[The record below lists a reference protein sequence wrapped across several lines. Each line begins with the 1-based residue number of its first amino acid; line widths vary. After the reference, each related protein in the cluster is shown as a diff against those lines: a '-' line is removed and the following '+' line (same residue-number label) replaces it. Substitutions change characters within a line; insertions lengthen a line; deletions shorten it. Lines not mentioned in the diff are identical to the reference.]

1 MAKVMVSLP
10 EDLVREL
17 DREAARRSVS
27 RSALLAT
34 AARRELD
41 RPDPDAVSE
50 AIARSERRFQ
60 SEPAFEAAELV
71 RRDRDSRA

>member
-10 EDLVREL
+10 EEL
-17 DREAARRSVS
+17 LRQIDREAERRSVN
-27 RSALLAT
+27 RSALLAA

-41 RPDPDAVSE
+41 RPDPNAVAE
-50 AIARSERRFQ
+50 AIARSERRFA
-60 SEPAFEAAELV
+60 EAGAFEAADLV